1 MMKIPRSSKL
11 FPRATPRVLFFVLA
25 LGLLLPACRS
35 NGPRKPAGEKASP
48 GRMVFSLQDENT
60 EEGDTLTTREVW
72 SLPGTGGDLR
82 NLVVTY
88 TRLGKSRTIFS
99 CNNTNAYEVLVVY
112 QLTAEPA
119 ADGSWKIMKEEK
131 KHTQAACDG
140 ELPKYVGTTLRLA
153 GPDGPGMPYL
163 VHARAG
169 KSRILWSHAPSG
181 SWIYRRST
189 PTQSEEQKVELELWT
204 LQLLGTD
211 RVTGYYDR
219 MEIRETTNGQTFAC
233 NGRKEIVL
241 FTRFTVEGTFQPNGQ
256 IKLRETGYSTQS
268 HHPCER
274 TEKRY
279 LDTYSGILIGDT
291 IRLKTRDD
299 DVEQVLNRRHGL

>member
-1 MMKIPRSSKL
+1 MMNIPRSSSFL
-11 FPRATPRVLFFVLA
+11 PCQYARVLLVGLA
-25 LGLLLPACRS
+25 LGVLFPACRGGS
-35 NGPRKPAGEKASP
+35 PRKPAADNTAPS
-48 GRMVFSLQDENT
+48 RLVFSLQDEST
-60 EEGDTLTTREVW
+60 EEGDTVTTREVW

-99 CNNTNAYEVLVVY
+99 CNNTNAYEVMVIY

-119 ADGSWKIMKEEK
+119 ADGSWKIVKEEK
-131 KHTQAACDG
+131 KHTPAACDG

-153 GPDGPGMPYL
+153 GPEGPGMQYL

-169 KSRILWSHAPSG
+169 KNRILWSHTPSG
-181 SWIYRRST
+181 SWVYRRST
-189 PTQSEEQKVELELWT
+189 PTQAEEQKVELELWT
-204 LQLLGTD
+204 LQLAGTD
-211 RVTGYYDR
+211 RVTGHYDR
-219 MEIRETTNGQTFAC
+219 MEIRETTNGQTFTC

-256 IKLRETGYSTQS
+256 IKLRETGYATQS

-274 TEKRY
+274 SEKRY